1 MTGLLNRVAVTP
13 RPVAAPGFEE
23 IQRHW
28 DPATNR
34 WTAKIL
40 PGEYYV
46 TCEAETITTVLGSC
60 ISACIRDPDSG
71 IGGMNH
77 FMLPEDGASSTG
89 SGSAWNALDGGEST
103 RYGSYAMERLLNELY
118 KLGARRDR
126 LEVKIFGGGHILE
139 TRNEIGEKNIRFAQ
153 EFCRVEGLVIAA
165 QDVGSNVPR
174 RVVYF
179 PESGRVLIKRLN
191 PVANRTI
198 QSRESDYRKSLR
210 ENSGGNDVELFDYGL
225 VSTWRAPKDA
235 HAS

>member
-1 MTGLLNRVAVTP
+1 MGVAAQLNRVAVTP
-13 RPVAAPGFEE
+13 RPEAAPGFEA

-46 TCEAETITTVLGSC
+46 TREAESITTVLGSC
-60 ISACIRDPDSG
+60 ISACIRDRDSG

-77 FMLPEDGASSTG
+77 FMLPEDGAG
-89 SGSAWNALDGGEST
+89 GSAWNAVDGGEST

-139 TRNEIGEKNIRFAQ
+139 TRNEIGEKNIQFAQ
-153 EFCRVEGLVIAA
+153 NFCRIEGLVIAA
-165 QDVGSNVPR
+165 QDVGLNVPR

-179 PESGRVLIKRLN
+179 PESGRVLIRHLN
-191 PVANRTI
+191 PIANRTI

-210 ENSGGNDVELFDYGL
+210 ETCAGNDVELFD
-225 VSTWRAPKDA
+225 
-235 HAS
+235 